1 MARNYGVPRH
11 TNGNYRA
18 SLWPL
23 LTLAFFMVGMIDLAV
38 HLRHW

>member
-23 LTLAFFMVGMIDLAV
+23 TLAFFMVGMIDVAV

>member
-11 TNGNYRA
+11 INGGNRA

-23 LTLAFFMVGMIDLAV
+23 LTLAFIVMGMIDVATHLA
-38 HLRHW
+38 RW

>member
-11 TNGNYRA
+11 INGGYRA

-23 LTLAFFMVGMIDLAV
+23 LILAFFMVGIIDVAV
-38 HLRHW
+38 HLPHW

>member
-11 TNGNYRA
+11 MNGGNRA

-23 LTLAFFMVGMIDLAV
+23 LTWAFIVVGMIDVATHLA
-38 HLRHW
+38 RW